1 MAVKETLMNK
11 FYGDKFV
18 YLKRGQAC
26 LNNCKVKKAMIG
38 SVSCRACEN
47 VIEMAVS
54 PKGYDYIV
62 CSKIDEALGEFS
74 PAVVEKNKLHDKKN
88 SK

>member
-1 MAVKETLMNK
+1 MALKETLMNR

-18 YLKRGQAC
+18 YLKRGGAC
-26 LNNCKVKKAMIG
+26 LSLCRVKQDGTRIG
-38 SVSCRACEN
+38 SVYCKTCEHK
-47 VIEMAVS
+47 IEMNVS

-74 PAVVEKNKLHDKKN
+74 KPVVEKNNKKE
-88 SK
+88 